1 LKHKTRKMKIEVA
14 IKIEYDM
21 SDFETLDTAKDKAI
35 DKLVNTLDDWLNQDG
50 IPPIIQIEY
59 KIPDEDNND
68 NIYLN

>member
-1 LKHKTRKMKIEVA
+1 
-14 IKIEYDM
+14 M

-59 KIPDEDNND
+59 KIPDEDND
-68 NIYLN
+68 ENIYIN

>member
-1 LKHKTRKMKIEVA
+1 MKIEVA

-59 KIPDEDNND
+59 KIPDEDNNE

>member
-1 LKHKTRKMKIEVA
+1 MKIEVS
-14 IKIEYDM
+14 IKIEYKM

>member
-1 LKHKTRKMKIEVA
+1 MKIEVS
-14 IKIEYDM
+14 IKIEYHM

>member
-1 LKHKTRKMKIEVA
+1 MKIEVA
-14 IKIEYDM
+14 IKIEYKM

-59 KIPDEDNND
+59 KIPDEDNNE

>member
-1 LKHKTRKMKIEVA
+1 MKIEVA

>member
-1 LKHKTRKMKIEVA
+1 MKIEVA

-59 KIPDEDNND
+59 KIPDEDND
-68 NIYLN
+68 ENIYIN